1 MLWPLHESCGHAR
14 ALRAAASAYAL
25 QATRHQYPTTRFH
38 PATQPSPFVV
48 LVRWQKEL
56 TSRCPQACVLLASS
70 NKRAQSTRQP
80 NPARCIGVLD
90 FFDGSRDQ
98 ETPRRPFHEA
108 SIALAAGRPWVRGQ
122 RLKSKRALPIERRP
136 GASVQATAAARRSRA
151 LLRDDDGLLGLVA
164 ARSRGAALPGQ
175 PHLSPSIASR
185 HNRAGGRAPPNSN
198 HGRRL
203 VDAHHAPG
211 RGGLQDR
218 AAEGT
223 C

>member
-98 ETPRRPFHEA
+98 ETPRRPFHEG

-122 RLKSKRALPIERRP
+122 RSKAKQRCCPSERDGR
-136 GASVQATAAARRSRA
+136 ARRSRH
-151 LLRDDDGLLGLVA
+151 RGTSQPCSTRRRLLGRPA
-164 ARSRGAALPGQ
+164 ARGRKRRGAALPLSGQ
-175 PHLSPSIASR
+175 ISR
-185 HNRAGGRAPPNSN
+185 GPRDSKA
-198 HGRRL
+198 
-203 VDAHHAPG
+203 D
-211 RGGLQDR
+211 Q
-218 AAEGT
+218 
-223 C
+223 